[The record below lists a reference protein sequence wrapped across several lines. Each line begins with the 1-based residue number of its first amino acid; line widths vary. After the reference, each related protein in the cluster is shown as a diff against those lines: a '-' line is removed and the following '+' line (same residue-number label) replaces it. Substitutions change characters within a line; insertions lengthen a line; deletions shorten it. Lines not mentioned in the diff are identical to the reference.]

1 MKITGIT
8 ADIRFAKRP
17 GSLQAHADVHIELV
31 DGSTSGSLVAYGFAI
46 IEKDGKPP
54 WVGFPS
60 RQGNFG
66 KYFPIVAAEGDIQKR
81 IVEAILEAYRTAK
94 SPQAA

>member
-1 MKITGIT
+1 MNVNGIVV
-8 ADIRFAKRP
+8 DIRLANRT
-17 GSLQAHADVHIELV
+17 GSVQAYADVHIELPG
-31 DGSTSGSLVAYGFAI
+31 GSMVIYGFAI

-60 RQGNFG
+60 KQGKIPG
-66 KYFPIVAAEGDIQKR
+66 KYFPIVAADGDIEKR
-81 IVEAILEAYRTAK
+81 IVQAILEAYQTAK